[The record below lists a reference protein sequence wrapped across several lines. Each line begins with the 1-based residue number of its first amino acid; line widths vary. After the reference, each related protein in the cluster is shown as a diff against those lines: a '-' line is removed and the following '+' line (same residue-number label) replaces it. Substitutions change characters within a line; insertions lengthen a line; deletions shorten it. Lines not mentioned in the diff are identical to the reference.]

1 MNTKMITGSIYMY
14 SVSQKNP
21 PCGFLTF
28 SPKRL
33 RIFNRFF
40 THPLHVHIYTRMQ
53 IFIQLS
59 ATMTKLCLTKR
70 DHLSNFWHFSR
81 T

>member
-1 MNTKMITGSIYMY
+1 MPPSCTY

-28 SPKRL
+28 SPTGWEFL
-33 RIFNRFF
+33 LFF
-40 THPLHVHIYTRMQ
+40 THLIYVPNYARLQ

-59 ATMTKLCLTKR
+59 ITLTKLCDIKR
-70 DHLSNFWHFSR
+70 DHPSNFFYISLELNF
-81 T
+81 